1 MSGLFENLFPNE
13 TKENIKKALPLMTHV
28 EKSIAQFFITNET
41 KGKFSSKEV
50 SSLLYT
56 SEATLSRFAKKC
68 GYKGYRELVYT
79 YERDLENNMPA
90 SGEEKDVDL
99 FARMVGSNYQ
109 TLLNKNFLSLDKE
122 KIRSITAK
130 LNSSSHVKVFGLGYS
145 GIAAHEFQLR
155 FMRIGLEVEAVTDLQ
170 IMQMKAALASTDTC
184 IIGISLSGKTTQL
197 IDVLRS
203 AKNNEGYTILFTAG
217 KGIDFSDACDEVLYV
232 ASLENLDTGSRISPQ
247 FPLLLLFDIIYTY
260 YFANDTYFKEQ
271 KLRATL
277 TAISDERGNAV
288 QKDENESHKKKTRK

>member
-1 MSGLFENLFPNE
+1 MSQLFENLFTNE
-13 TKENIKKALPLMTHV
+13 TKENIKNALPLMTHV
-28 EKSIAQFFITNET
+28 EKSIARFFINNVT

-68 GYKGYRELVYT
+68 GYKGYRELIYS
-79 YERDLENNMPA
+79 YERDLENDTSA

-109 TLLNKNFLSLDKE
+109 TLLNKSFLSLDKE
-122 KIRSITAK
+122 KMRSVTAK
-130 LNSSSHVKVFGLGYS
+130 LNCSSHVKVFGLGYS
-145 GIAAHEFQLR
+145 GFAAQEFQLR

-170 IMQMKAALASTDTC
+170 IMQMKAALAGTDTC
-184 IIGISLSGKTTQL
+184 IIGISLSGKTSQL

-203 AKNNEGYTILFTAG
+203 AKNNGGYTILFTAG
-217 KGIDFSDACDEVLYV
+217 KGIDFSDACDEVLYA
-232 ASLENLDTGSRISPQ
+232 ASLENMDIGSTISPQ
-247 FPLLLLFDIIYTY
+247 FPILLLFDIIYTY

-277 TAISDERGNAV
+277 TAISDERGNVV
-288 QKDENESHKKKTRK
+288 QKEQKESHKRK